1 MSTLGNFVE
10 LTAQKGMI
18 RHILKT
24 SALELSPEELDE
36 MVALIQKKLLQTSL
50 YRESLR
56 EKEAEAL
63 DRVSKEYDANVDA
76 VLDSYVYFSLIVE
89 NVWLKKKMEELK
101 EN

>member
-24 SALELSPEELDE
+24 SAMELSPEELDE
-36 MVALIQKKLLQTSL
+36 MVTLIQKKLLQMTV
-50 YRESLR
+50 YRDRLR
-56 EKEAEAL
+56 DKEAEAL
-63 DRVSKEYDANVDA
+63 DKISEDYDADSEA

-89 NVWLKKKMEELK
+89 NVWLKKKMDLP
-101 EN
+101 

>member
-24 SALELSPEELDE
+24 SALDLSPEELDE
-36 MVALIQKKLLQTSL
+36 MVTLIQRKLLQTSL
-50 YRESLR
+50 YRENLR

-63 DRVSKEYDANVDA
+63 EKVSKEYDADAEA

-89 NVWLKKKMEELK
+89 NVWLKKKMDLL
-101 EN
+101 